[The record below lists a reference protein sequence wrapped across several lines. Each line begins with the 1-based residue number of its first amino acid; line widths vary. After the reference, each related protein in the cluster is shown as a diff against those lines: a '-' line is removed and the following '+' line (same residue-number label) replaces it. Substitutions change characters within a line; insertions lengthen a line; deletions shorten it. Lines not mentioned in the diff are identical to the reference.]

1 MFQENSK
8 FKIDWQGPQSHS
20 LEGGAGGW
28 AQGPGSPAQATG
40 GAGEMTCPLTTWG
53 LHLPVAPTPA
63 GQGPGVVT
71 LTVAF
76 SGLSPWTGQASR
88 GECWGESKSKL
99 CGSLLVRVSGW
110 AVSKEEDVKGSLS
123 VVGLKRP
130 GEEGQ
135 PGRKPH
141 ACPVCKWPIG
151 HDQAADRRF
160 SGG

>member
-76 SGLSPWTGQASR
+76 SGRSPWTGQASR
-88 GECWGESKSKL
+88 GEAQ
-99 CGSLLVRVSGW
+99 RQR
-110 AVSKEEDVKGSLS
+110 A
-123 VVGLKRP
+123 GL
-130 GEEGQ
+130 GFAASALWVGQ
-135 PGRKPH
+135 PPGLAGLRQWRLS
-141 ACPVCKWPIG
+141 C
-151 HDQAADRRF
+151 
-160 SGG
+160 GGQRAQLVWNEQPG